1 MNSAEGLL
9 CHHVPAREGAP
20 CAQAVGG
27 LVASWTVTLLTAT
40 FYCLFLLPDLV
51 V

>member
-1 MNSAEGLL
+1 MNSSGGLL
-9 CHHVPAREGAP
+9 CHRVPAREGAP

-27 LVASWTVTLLTAT
+27 LVASWTMTLLPAT
-40 FYCLFLLPDLV
+40 FYRLFLLPDLV